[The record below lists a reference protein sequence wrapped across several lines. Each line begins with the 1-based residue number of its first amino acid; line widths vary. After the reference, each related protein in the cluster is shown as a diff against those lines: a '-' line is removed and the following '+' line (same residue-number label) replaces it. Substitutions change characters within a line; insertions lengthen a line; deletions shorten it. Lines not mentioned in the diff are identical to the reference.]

1 MPRRPRSD
9 GPRRGQGLGR
19 ENKAGRRDDGTDGFR
34 SVGRTPTSSTFKSSS
49 GSLQPSRQSIYEY
62 LGIPGDRVSVYLLLE
77 DEGPRPVRT
86 TAVTCPAA
94 GQVVKWSGRGVE
106 CVLQLSRRA

>member
-1 MPRRPRSD
+1 MGRD
-9 GPRRGQGLGR
+9 GPGLGC
-19 ENKAGRRDDGTDGFR
+19 ENKPGRRVTEPMVPVSR
-34 SVGRTPTSSTFKSSS
+34 AYATSSTFKSSS

-62 LGIPGDRVSVYLLLE
+62 LGIPGDRVSVYMLPE

-94 GQVVKWSGRGVE
+94 GQVVKWSGWGVE